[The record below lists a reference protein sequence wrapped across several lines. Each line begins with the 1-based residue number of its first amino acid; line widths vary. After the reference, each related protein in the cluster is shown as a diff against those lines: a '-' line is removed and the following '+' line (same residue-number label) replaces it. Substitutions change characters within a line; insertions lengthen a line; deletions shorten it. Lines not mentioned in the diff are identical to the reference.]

1 VADDEDRGCI
11 NAAAPRGPREIHGRE
26 AKKAKKVPATKYG
39 QYRNASP
46 PSFPRFGGWHLFI
59 QFPQIWWLAPF
70 YPPAAH
76 QLGNAGGSA
85 IGRAI
90 L

>member
-1 VADDEDRGCI
+1 VADDEDRGGI
-11 NAAAPRGPREIHGRE
+11 NAAAPRGPREIHERE
-26 AKKAKKVPATKYG
+26 ADAKKVPATKYG

-59 QFPQIWWLAPF
+59 Q
-70 YPPAAH
+70 
-76 QLGNAGGSA
+76 LGNAGGSA

-90 L
+90 LCWPVTVSSLH